1 MKKED
6 FVVALLEAIR
16 QQAETKQGGGARHER
31 KGRNGTIH
39 SVQ

>member
-16 QQAETKQGGGARHER
+16 QQAETKQGGARHER